1 MPEEMARRQTSGG
14 HPVPGLRDGVTRI
27 PGMTTHGRREKIEAM
42 LSEQPDDTFLRYSLA
57 MELQKEGRHEESL
70 SRFRELMNDKP
81 PYVPAFL
88 MSAKQLMQLQRAP
101 DARAALRDGIERA
114 RQQGDTHAAS
124 EMAELLTA
132 LGQAER

>member
-1 MPEEMARRQTSGG
+1 
-14 HPVPGLRDGVTRI
+14 
-27 PGMTTHGRREKIEAM
+27 MTTQSRREKIEAM

-70 SRFRELMNDKP
+70 SRFLELMNDNP
-81 PYVPAFL
+81 PYVPAFF
-88 MSAKQLMQLQRAP
+88 MSAKQLLQLQRAS
-101 DARAALRDGIERA
+101 DARTALRDGIEQA

-132 LGQAER
+132 LGQVESGEPRAES